1 MSSVHEKWICPPWG
15 QSPWKKETAGHIFC
29 FRARYLLRFSRRQ
42 GLCSSVYFK
51 FCKHKSVK
59 LQSVL
64 LFFKFLLALRFL
76 RLGWSM
82 NISHNLFWLWLMAC
96 SRRCCGKN
104 VRIAAGEGK
113 KRSVFFSL
121 VQVISY
127 GNLFSGLEF
136 PSKTWPYLYCHV
148 FTLIKY
154 ASVSNCGYALGTYWY
169 KKNKI
174 AE

>member
-96 SRRCCGKN
+96 LWKKCTNCGRRREKALRFLFAGASYKLWKPFFRVRVSFKN
-104 VRIAAGEGK
+104 VTVSIL
-113 KRSVFFSL
+113 SC
-121 VQVISY
+121 
-127 GNLFSGLEF
+127 
-136 PSKTWPYLYCHV
+136 LYV
-148 FTLIKY
+148 
-154 ASVSNCGYALGTYWY
+154 N
-169 KKNKI
+169 
-174 AE
+174 